1 MKVKFDV
8 VSDTELVAP
17 CPGAPGAAPITVKI
31 VADSINSTGD
41 RLITWC
47 WEYWRGIH
55 EEVMTHRDLS
65 RNSASSRAIPAKKM
79 RDWVTGRPAVPF
91 DWGKNQKG
99 MQSSEEQVDPD
110 LGREWWLRG
119 LDMMARHHEEGERLG
134 LHKQTVNRVIQP
146 WMMIAVVVSS
156 TQHANLFHLR
166 KHEAAEPH
174 FQVLA
179 TLAWELYHNHMP
191 KYLWG
196 DRWHLPY
203 VDFSETIG
211 GPPDDFDA
219 AFDMVG
225 PSHENLRKISVGR
238 CARVSYLTHEG
249 RRDPVEDVAL
259 HDRLAGTASL
269 GADPMHASPFEHQ
282 ATPTPGVRHGNFQG
296 WKQYRKFFPREAGPD
311 TSDKCQ
317 ACGCWGGRHVPTCKG
332 SRT

>member
-1 MKVKFDV
+1 MNVKFNV

-17 CPGAPGAAPITVKI
+17 CPGAPMAAPITVKI
-31 VADSINSTGD
+31 VADSINESGD
-41 RLITWC
+41 RLVTWC

-91 DWGKNQKG
+91 DWGKNQRG
-99 MQSSEEQVDPD
+99 MQSSDEQVDPEV
-110 LGREWWLRG
+110 GREWWLRG
-119 LDMMARHHEEGERLG
+119 LDMMARHHAEGEALG

-146 WMMIAVVVSS
+146 WMMIAVVMSS

-179 TLAWELYHNHMP
+179 TLAWELFHNHMP
-191 KYLWG
+191 TYLASG
-196 DRWHLPY
+196 EWHLPY
-203 VDFSETIG
+203 VDADTYAKVLNNNDLKKVS
-211 GPPDDFDA
+211 A
-219 AFDMVG
+219 
-225 PSHENLRKISVGR
+225 GR

-249 RRDPVEDVAL
+249 RRDIAEDIAL
-259 HDRLAGTASL
+259 HDRLAGTASM

-282 ATPTPGVRHGNFQG
+282 ATPTPGARHGNFQG
-296 WKQYRKFFPREAGPD
+296 WKQYRKFFPQEAGPD
-311 TSDKCQ
+311 TSARCLL
-317 ACGCWGGRHVPTCKG
+317 CGCWGDRHVTTCPEKDDP
-332 SRT
+332 RP